1 MAQMD
6 CRMFQ
11 VWLSL
16 SQRGSQGDKGRA
28 FKRWWSLADD
38 LHGQAPSSRVPLQV
52 TLQIWH
58 RGHWSVG
65 RWPVDGDVEL
75 ARDLAHLRAMLNGE
89 VVSGGTREKRGH
101 ISWSG
106 LAVLLGCWRVLAGV
120 GTWKDVGSLVS
131 TLKLQTPTQLGA
143 HLYKNGIL

>member
-1 MAQMD
+1 MYLWECRFEQKMAQMD

-28 FKRWWSLADD
+28 FKRWWSLADDD

-101 ISWSG
+101 IPWSG
-106 LAVLLGCWRVLAGV
+106 LAVLLVGGCWHLERRRL
-120 GTWKDVGSLVS
+120 LVS
-131 TLKLQTPTQLGA
+131 T
-143 HLYKNGIL
+143 